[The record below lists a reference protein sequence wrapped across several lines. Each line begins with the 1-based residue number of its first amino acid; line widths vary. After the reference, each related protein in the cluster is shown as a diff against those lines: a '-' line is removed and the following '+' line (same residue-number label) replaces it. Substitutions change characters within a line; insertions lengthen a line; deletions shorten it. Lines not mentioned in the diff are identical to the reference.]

1 MRSGVLRARDESGG
15 ARDVVSTFLEVY
27 SPLIYMFLGSALA
40 VGLYEFFF
48 LDQYLREY
56 RDDEH
61 E

>member
-1 MRSGVLRARDESGG
+1 M
-15 ARDVVSTFLEVY
+15 TFIEVY

-48 LDQYLREY
+48 LDQYLEEH
-56 RDDEH
+56 DHDEH

>member
-1 MRSGVLRARDESGG
+1 M
-15 ARDVVSTFLEVY
+15 STFLEVY